1 MTIVSCKSLTT
12 HKRSNKSEFIN
23 DYKVLKKL
31 GQGSFAKVKLC
42 MDKKEGEKYAIKKMV
57 KRDL

>member
-1 MTIVSCKSLTT
+1 M
-12 HKRSNKSEFIN
+12 
-23 DYKVLKKL
+23 LKKL